1 MDIKE
6 GLKNHEEL
14 NQVAEVKSQFEK
26 QYFDSMKKFNK
37 FDC

>member
-6 GLKNHEEL
+6 GIKNHEET
-14 NQVAEVKSQFEK
+14 NKVSEVVSQFEK
-26 QYFDSMKKFNK
+26 QYFDFKKKFNK